1 VTRFI
6 RDTKKTRLLKK
17 KYHDKCQ
24 VCNYQISIGSRKFY
38 SEVHHLYPLKDG
50 GDDNFNNMLVL
61 CPTHHA
67 EFDYKVS
74 GIDMNGITIINKDG
88 NPIGELTIMK
98 DHKIHQKN
106 ILFHLQGLKSQ

>member
-1 VTRFI
+1 
-6 RDTKKTRLLKK
+6 
-17 KYHDKCQ
+17 
-24 VCNYQISIGSRKFY
+24 
-38 SEVHHLYPLKDG
+38 
-50 GDDNFNNMLVL
+50 MLVL

-67 EFDYKVS
+67 EFDYKVI